1 MAAAMEGDE
10 GGAAAAVG
18 PVGPAPIA
26 NQIHTA
32 KARLSQLRPREA
44 ALRGE
49 LQEALALVERL
60 RAESAVVRA
69 DVASAEGDLN
79 ALIGAPLGGDR
90 NPFERLPDEIM
101 LMIFESL
108 HPATLCS
115 GACERVCQRWARL
128 MNDERVKK
136 SRPVVFLSRWAE
148 FAAGNMRQ
156 PRTRMQSYGDQRAV
170 LNAIEH
176 NGTVYSVSANAR
188 NVIVLLSPH
197 ARVVSCPPLARYLIS
212 SHLDMCEHER
222 YDTLRCAA
230 PTHTPGATGY
240 AAVSTSNTC
249 LSSRLSC
256 RSVCC

>member
-1 MAAAMEGDE
+1 
-10 GGAAAAVG
+10 V
-18 PVGPAPIA
+18 
-26 NQIHTA
+26 
-32 KARLSQLRPREA
+32 
-44 ALRGE
+44 
-49 LQEALALVERL
+49 VERL

-79 ALIGAPLGGDR
+79 ALISARDR
-90 NPFERLPDEIM
+90 NPFELLPDEIM

-128 MNDERVKK
+128 MSDERVKK

-156 PRTRMQSYGDQRAV
+156 PRTRMRSYGDQRAV

-176 NGTVYSVSANAR
+176 NGTVYSVSANSR
-188 NVIVLLSPH
+188 NVVVLLSPH
-197 ARVVSCPPLARYLIS
+197 ARVVSYPPLARIP

-240 AAVSTSNTC
+240 AAVITSNTC